1 MSTSLTLFFKPNIS
15 LSKPVA
21 LVWAFVTSAVVV
33 ALSTASFAAA
43 FWASFKFSNL
53 SIAAWASAFALDKF
67 VVPSNAVFAS
77 STAFFAAAT
86 SSLVAL
92 FPALSKIDCAF
103 DTASSYAFLASSLA
117 FV

>member
-1 MSTSLTLFFKPNIS
+1 MS

-21 LVWAFVTSAVVV
+21 AFWADVTSAVVV
-33 ALSTASFAAA
+33 ALATASFAAA

-53 SIAAWASAFALDKF
+53 SIAAWAFAFSLDKF
-67 VVPSNAVFAS
+67 VVPSKPAFAS

-92 FPALSKIDCAF
+92 LPALSKVACAF